1 MPTYKFTC
9 GRIDSCGE
17 CPFIDMQYDLCSDKA
32 RYYCELT
39 DNEIADY
46 MNKPTDC
53 PLVLVKED

>member
-1 MPTYKFTC
+1 MATYKFEYPEIECC
-9 GRIDSCGE
+9 GD
-17 CPFIDMQYDLCSDKA
+17 CPLLSNDGSI
-32 RYYCELT
+32 YYCELT